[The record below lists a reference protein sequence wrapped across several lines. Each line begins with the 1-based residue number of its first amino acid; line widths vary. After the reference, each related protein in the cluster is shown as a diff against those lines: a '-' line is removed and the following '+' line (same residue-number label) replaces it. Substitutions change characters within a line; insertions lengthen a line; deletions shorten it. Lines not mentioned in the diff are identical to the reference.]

1 MPEPFALL
9 CLSAPFLRL
18 GLPLG
23 RHVVGRDPDCDFV
36 LAHPMVSRRH
46 AELLVTPPALTVTD
60 LGSANGT
67 WIDGSQIGTAT
78 VKHGQN
84 VRFSRLAF
92 VVHQADAGGSNDPPS
107 TKRRDEAEC
116 ALLRP
121 HRQVV
126 ERLSGAQRRVF
137 DVLLGGEP
145 EKAIASHLHLSPH
158 TVHAHIRAIFK
169 AFSVHSRT
177 ELLVLFLGD
186 REETGG
192 TERGSVFPPEL
203 DGDEEDPEGEDR
215 MVRGLREHEN
225 SE

>member
-1 MPEPFALL
+1 MKRPISPQ
-9 CLSAPFLRL
+9 LSA
-18 GLPLG
+18 
-23 RHVVGRDPDCDFV
+23 
-36 LAHPMVSRRH
+36 RRREV
-46 AELLVTPPALTVTD
+46 ANLTHKGWT
-60 LGSANGT
+60 
-67 WIDGSQIGTAT
+67 Q
-78 VKHGQN
+78 
-84 VRFSRLAF
+84 
-92 VVHQADAGGSNDPPS
+92 
-107 TKRRDEAEC
+107 E
-116 ALLRP
+116 
-121 HRQVV
+121 
-126 ERLSGAQRRVF
+126 
-137 DVLLGGEP
+137 
-145 EKAIASHLHLSPH
+145 AIASHLHLSPH